1 MGAKFNTL
9 PQKDFG
15 MLIVSL
21 RENQK
26 RREVLKFW
34 TRKVATNYGGLR
46 QLPTDSSSK
55 GGQLCDTLSYL

>member
-26 RREVLKFW
+26 RREVLKFGPGKSLL
-34 TRKVATNYGGLR
+34 TMEA
-46 QLPTDSSSK
+46 
-55 GGQLCDTLSYL
+55 